1 MPSGAAYEAVVSTQT
16 SAREARLCESAEA
29 GFGNREVSAAVG
41 RDLQL
46 QHDYIRVDG
55 MNHAILCID
64 GLVSFCYDGYVQY
77 SLQFLLNAPLVAF
90 QLMSTCY

>member
-1 MPSGAAYEAVVSTQT
+1 MPPGAAYEAVVSTQT

-55 MNHAILCID
+55 TYHAMLRVVC
-64 GLVSFCYDGYVQY
+64 L
-77 SLQFLLNAPLVAF
+77 
-90 QLMSTCY
+90 

>member
-1 MPSGAAYEAVVSTQT
+1 MPPGAAYEAVVSTQT
-16 SAREARLCESAEA
+16 SAEEARLCESAEA

-55 MNHAILCID
+55 TNHAKLCVVC
-64 GLVSFCYDGYVQY
+64 LVCLCYDCGLRY
-77 SLQFLLNAPLVAF
+77 SLHLQEAPVVR
-90 QLMSTCY
+90 Y